1 MILTKVSVDYGFL
14 VGDGDAESRT
24 TLLVKASRSKA
35 VVARCVAGNKS
46 KGRDDPTA
54 VG

>member
-24 TLLVKASRSKA
+24 TLVVEGVK
-35 VVARCVAGNKS
+35 VQ
-46 KGRDDPTA
+46 GRRGA
-54 VG
+54 MCCRQ